1 MKTQLKWKLIENA
14 FKNSISEN
22 NLNFSVEVTSEL
34 KLIKN
39 SDLLVLP
46 GVGSFPDC
54 KEGLQKI
61 QGLIDVL
68 FDEVIIKNK
77 LFLGICVGMQ
87 LMAEYSLEKVNTDG
101 FGWFKGN
108 IEKIN
113 NNGTDYL
120 GRNYKIP
127 HMGWNNLEISEET
140 FMSPFSFSSI
150 PVFLISFSKILVI
163 NLATKIPM
171 IRTPIPPRIF
181 ITESVNP
188 NLERKPEMLDAKL
201 VDVSDKV
208 CVCNKI
214 VNCVIVIFFWKKSK
228 EYATFNKF

>member
-1 MKTQLKWKLIENA
+1 MKLVIIDYGSGNLKSVENA
-14 FKNSISEN
+14 FKNSILEN
-22 NLNFSVEVTSEL
+22 NLNLSIEVTSEL
-34 KLIKN
+34 KSIKN

-87 LMAEYSLEKVNTDG
+87 LMAEYSLEKLKTDG

-127 HMGWNNLEISEET
+127 HMGWNNLEISEEKH
-140 FMSPFSFSSI
+140 P
-150 PVFLISFSKILVI
+150 IL
-163 NLATKIPM
+163 KS
-171 IRTPIPPRIF
+171 
-181 ITESVNP
+181 ITEKEQFYFVHSYY
-188 NLERKPEMLDAKL
+188 
-201 VDVSDKV
+201 
-208 CVCNKI
+208 
-214 VNCVIVIFFWKKSK
+214 FKSK
-228 EYATFNKF
+228 EPNRVYANTNYNHKIPAVIAKDNYVGVQFHPEKSSFSGQKIISNWLMWKP

>member
-1 MKTQLKWKLIENA
+1 M
-14 FKNSISEN
+14 
-22 NLNFSVEVTSEL
+22 
-34 KLIKN
+34 
-39 SDLLVLP
+39 VLP

-87 LMAEYSLEKVNTDG
+87 LMAEYSLEKLKTDG

-127 HMGWNNLEISEET
+127 HMGWNNLEISEEKH
-140 FMSPFSFSSI
+140 P
-150 PVFLISFSKILVI
+150 IL
-163 NLATKIPM
+163 KS
-171 IRTPIPPRIF
+171 
-181 ITESVNP
+181 ITEKEQFYFVHSYY
-188 NLERKPEMLDAKL
+188 
-201 VDVSDKV
+201 
-208 CVCNKI
+208 
-214 VNCVIVIFFWKKSK
+214 FKSK
-228 EYATFNKF
+228 ETNRVYANTNYNHKIPAVIAKDNYVGVQFHPEKSSFSGQKIISNWLMWKP